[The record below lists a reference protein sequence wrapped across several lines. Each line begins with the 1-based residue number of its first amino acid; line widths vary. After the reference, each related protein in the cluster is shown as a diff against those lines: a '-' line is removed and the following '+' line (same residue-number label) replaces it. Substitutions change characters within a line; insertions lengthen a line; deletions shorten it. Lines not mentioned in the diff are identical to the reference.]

1 MADINNNNKTGL
13 LYAKGKTN
21 LIHERERKKIFFENW
36 VGKLEGGQ
44 VGKNCLEE
52 KTFLKR
58 GEKKRVN
65 KVTSRE

>member
-21 LIHERERKKIFFENW
+21 LIREREKEKKYFSRTGWENW
-36 VGKLEGGQ
+36 KGGRLEKI
-44 VGKNCLEE
+44 VKKK

-58 GEKKRVN
+58 GEKK
-65 KVTSRE
+65 KSQQSHIA

>member
-21 LIHERERKKIFFENW
+21 LIHEREKKIFFENW

-52 KTFLKR
+52 K
-58 GEKKRVN
+58 N
-65 KVTSRE
+65 IS

>member
-21 LIHERERKKIFFENW
+21 LIHERKKKFRELG
-36 VGKLEGGQ
+36 GKIGRGA
-44 VGKNCLEE
+44 GWKKNCLEE